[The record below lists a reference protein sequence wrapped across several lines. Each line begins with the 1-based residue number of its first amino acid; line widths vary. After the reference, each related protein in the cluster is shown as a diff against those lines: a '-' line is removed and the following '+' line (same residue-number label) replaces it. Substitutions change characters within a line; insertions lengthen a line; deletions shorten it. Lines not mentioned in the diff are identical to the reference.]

1 MTTSRSA
8 RHAFLF
14 QELPSRLT
22 KEKASLLAMAMAMA
36 MAVAVAFRSVPAL
49 AKISFL
55 LSTTE
60 TRLAMERRISFWATN
75 LAKAREIL
83 FLWWQ
88 IFSVCVQ

>member
-1 MTTSRSA
+1 VTTSRSA

-22 KEKASLLAMAMAMA
+22 KEKGSVMA
-36 MAVAVAFRSVPAL
+36 MAVAFRSAPAL

-60 TRLAMERRISFWATN
+60 TRLGMERRISFWATK

-83 FLWWQ
+83 FLR
-88 IFSVCVQ
+88 S

>member
-1 MTTSRSA
+1 MSRSA

-22 KEKASLLAMAMAMA
+22 KEKASVLA
-36 MAVAVAFRSVPAL
+36 MAVAFRPAPAL

-60 TRLAMERRISFWATN
+60 TRLAMERRISFWATK

-83 FLWWQ
+83 FFRSQ
-88 IFSVCVQ
+88 IFSVCAE

>member
-1 MTTSRSA
+1 MSRSA

-14 QELPSRLT
+14 QELPSPLT
-22 KEKASLLAMAMAMA
+22 KEKGSVSAMAM
-36 MAVAVAFRSVPAL
+36 VFRSAPAL

-60 TRLAMERRISFWATN
+60 TRLAMERRISVWATK

-83 FLWWQ
+83 FFRSQ
-88 IFSVCVQ
+88 IFSVCVE

>member
-14 QELPSRLT
+14 QELTSRLT
-22 KEKASLLAMAMAMA
+22 KEKASLLAMA
-36 MAVAVAFRSVPAL
+36 VAVAFRSAPAL